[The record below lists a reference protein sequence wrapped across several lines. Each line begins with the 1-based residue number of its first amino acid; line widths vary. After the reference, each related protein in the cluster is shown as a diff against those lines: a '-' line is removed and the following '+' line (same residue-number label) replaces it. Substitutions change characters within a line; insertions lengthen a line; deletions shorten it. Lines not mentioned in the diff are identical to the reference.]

1 MLTYNR
7 TFIRREDVFLLM
19 SQESLILPSNQ
30 CIPGMWS
37 TEQSV
42 IITEH
47 SNYYEQM
54 TLVVKQI
61 MESGPDA
68 PKPSLPK
75 RPKSKLDSLFTHAK
89 RKKTFDPKELHDYLR
104 FRCVDQC
111 GINKQF
117 IVEDMWNISGEI
129 TQEQFLEVLKR
140 ATRQIKRCEAQMLL
154 FYIKFGTFLEQVK
167 AWHENEYNKK
177 TIQESWPVWL
187 KTNAGY
193 SDRHAR
199 RLRNLSMVL
208 KDYPLFGLVGLPVSY
223 FTTGKLK
230 DITEMLSI
238 PTYAEYWK
246 QPLPTAT
253 NEMPQSQ

>member
-19 SQESLILPSNQ
+19 LQESLILPSNQ

-89 RKKTFDPKELHDYLR
+89 KKKTFDPKELHDYLR

-117 IVEDMWNISGEI
+117 IVEDMWKSGTLQKEELLDI
-129 TQEQFLEVLKR
+129 LKR
-140 ATRQIKRCEAQMLL
+140 ATRQIQRCEAQMLL
-154 FYIKFGTFLEQVK
+154 FYIKFGTFWNKSKLGTRMNTTKYNSRIMACLVK
-167 AWHENEYNKK
+167 NKC
-177 TIQESWPVWL
+177 
-187 KTNAGY
+187 
-193 SDRHAR
+193 
-199 RLRNLSMVL
+199 M
-208 KDYPLFGLVGLPVSY
+208 LFR
-223 FTTGKLK
+223 
-230 DITEMLSI
+230 
-238 PTYAEYWK
+238 
-246 QPLPTAT
+246 
-253 NEMPQSQ
+253 

>member
-1 MLTYNR
+1 
-7 TFIRREDVFLLM
+7 
-19 SQESLILPSNQ
+19 
-30 CIPGMWS
+30 MWS

-75 RPKSKLDSLFTHAK
+75 RPKSKLIHYLHMQK
-89 RKKTFDPKELHDYLR
+89 KKTFNPKELHDYLR

-117 IVEDMWNISGEI
+117 IVEDMWKSGDTTKEELLDI
-129 TQEQFLEVLKR
+129 LKR
-140 ATRQIKRCEAQMLL
+140 ATRQIQRCEAQMLL

-167 AWHENEYNKK
+167 AWHENEYNKN

-187 KTNAGY
+187 KNKC
-193 SDRHAR
+193 
-199 RLRNLSMVL
+199 M
-208 KDYPLFGLVGLPVSY
+208 LFR
-223 FTTGKLK
+223 
-230 DITEMLSI
+230 
-238 PTYAEYWK
+238 
-246 QPLPTAT
+246 
-253 NEMPQSQ
+253 